1 MTSRAVV
8 RTLLVE
14 VDPDPDQ
21 VRREFPEAGLQEL
34 ARSLSAGQLHPLL
47 VYRNSGTGR
56 LTILDG
62 ERRYRAASLAGI
74 EALDV
79 IVVSEPSGTGSRLQQ
94 QLVAGIHSEALPPV
108 ARAQGIARLMKE
120 NGWNAKQV
128 SEALGLSPATVSR
141 DLKVGALAPEILE
154 RVSSGEITP
163 AAAYQLAQAE
173 SKEVQAALADR
184 AARGELTRDQVA
196 REVRR
201 ARVPAREPL
210 ASSVRRATVCLG
222 SGRQVTLVAE
232 GALTLDLVV
241 ELVEELLGKARKFRN
256 RGGDL
261 ATFVAQA
268 KLDARSPSRPAG
280 EVQP

>member
-1 MTSRAVV
+1 MTAREVV
-8 RTLLVE
+8 RMLLSE
-14 VDPDPDQ
+14 IDPDQDQ
-21 VRREFPEAGLQEL
+21 VRREFPEAGLQDL
-34 ARSLSAGQLHPLL
+34 ARSLRAGQLHPLL
-47 VYRNSGTGR
+47 VYRSSGTGR

-74 EALDV
+74 DALDV
-79 IVVSEPSGTGSRLQQ
+79 LVVKEPSGTGSRLQQ
-94 QLVAGIHSEALPPV
+94 QLVAGIHSEALTPV

-154 RVSSGEITP
+154 RVASGEITP

-173 SKEVQAALADR
+173 SKEVQAELADR

-201 ARVPAREPL
+201 AKAPAPE
-210 ASSVRRATVCLG
+210 AAAGCVRRATVCLG
-222 SGRQVTLVAE
+222 GRRQVTLVAE

-261 ATFVAQA
+261 ATFIAQA
-268 KLDARSPSRPAG
+268 KLDARSPARPAG
-280 EVQP
+280 EVLP